1 MVASVGGVT
10 DLPTGVLEFADA
22 DSWDAW
28 LTAHAGEQPSVWLR
42 VGKARSALSLIAIR
56 DAGDVALCHG
66 WIDGHRKGLDEDSF
80 LQRYSRRRAHSSWSR
95 VNVERAEALTA
106 AGRMR
111 PGGLVEIEAAKGD
124 GRWDAAYESQRTA
137 EVPPDLER
145 ALAAD
150 DRARAAFDAL
160 GRSER
165 YAVILPVLKARTPQ
179 ARARAVGRQVA
190 RLGE

>member
-1 MVASVGGVT
+1 VT
-10 DLPTGVLEFADA
+10 EIPADVLELADA
-22 DSWDAW
+22 ESWDAW
-28 LTAHAGEQPSVWLR
+28 LSEHAREQTSIWLR
-42 VGKARSALSLIAIR
+42 VGKAGSTLPLIAIR

-66 WIDGHRKGLDEDSF
+66 WIDGHRKGLDQSSF
-80 LQRYSRRRAHSSWSR
+80 LQRYSRRRPHSSWSR
-95 VNVERAEALTA
+95 VNVERAEALVA

-111 PGGLVEIEAAKGD
+111 PGGLAEIDAAKDD

-137 EVPPDLER
+137 EVPPDLET

-150 DRARAAFDAL
+150 DRARAAFEAL

-179 ARARAVGRQVA
+179 ARARVIAREIA
-190 RLGE
+190 RLAQ